1 MKWFK
6 TCLIWIWLSKK
17 YCAFIRPLSG
27 NSLTSIYTVAE
38 NINLTLLWCRVERQ
52 CTKDYSYDNGRI
64 KIKKG
69 QLVTVP
75 AFALHHMEEYYPDSE
90 KFDPERLVPLPKMNC
105 LNRSTSG
112 CFYVL
117 KRWSPEN
124 KANRNPYTFMA
135 FGVGP
140 RNCLGMRFALEEMKI
155 AICCLVQKFR
165 FFPVEETPV
174 WNK

>member
-75 AFALHHMEEYYPDSE
+75 AFALHHMEEYCHVPSVSQMLLFIGRALDGLASTWLPLFNPFSLADLGYWLRRTVATILLSE
-90 KFDPERLVPLPKMNC
+90 FV
-105 LNRSTSG
+105 S
-112 CFYVL
+112 
-117 KRWSPEN
+117 
-124 KANRNPYTFMA
+124 
-135 FGVGP
+135 
-140 RNCLGMRFALEEMKI
+140 
-155 AICCLVQKFR
+155 
-165 FFPVEETPV
+165 FPVCLLV
-174 WNK
+174 CKLCWCACVCA